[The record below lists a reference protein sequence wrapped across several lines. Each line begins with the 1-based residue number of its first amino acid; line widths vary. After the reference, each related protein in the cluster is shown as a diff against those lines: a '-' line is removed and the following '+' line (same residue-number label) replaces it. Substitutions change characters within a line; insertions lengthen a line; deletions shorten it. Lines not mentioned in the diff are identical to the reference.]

1 MNGLISQACGSHRPR
16 RPSSLGA
23 VAILIAATL
32 FATVVA
38 GCGKKPTTASSPSP
52 GSPSPEAQQILQ
64 DSSKATKGLHSVHVV
79 VTVNNLSTLPFES
92 VDADVTNQPQGNGQA
107 VGNAKVRM
115 KPNTPVVATE
125 FLVTNKTM
133 YTKRGGDY
141 VSVGPA
147 EKIYDPGIILDK
159 DRGLGAVVGQVQN
172 PTIQGRDAIDGLATV
187 KVSGTIDAAVIDPI
201 VPQLGKGGGRLPITL
216 WIVDTNASTP
226 APAANLVRMVID
238 KDQGNV
244 DITLSNWVRRSP
256 SRTRRDNRREPA
268 RSSPIAGRW
277 PGRSG
282 TRPRAEAAFEEIL

>member
-92 VDADVTNQPQGNGQA
+92 VDADVTNRDIVAAPLRVHGL
-107 VGNAKVRM
+107 VRDQ
-115 KPNTPVVATE
+115 E
-125 FLVTNKTM
+125 L
-133 YTKRGGDY
+133 GGHH
-141 VSVGPA
+141 
-147 EKIYDPGIILDK
+147 
-159 DRGLGAVVGQVQN
+159 RGLGAVVGQVQN

-244 DITLSNWVRRSP
+244 DITLSNWGAPVTIP
-256 SRTRRDNRREPA
+256 NPV
-268 RSSPIAGRW
+268 G
-277 PGRSG
+277 
-282 TRPRAEAAFEEIL
+282 

>member
-32 FATVVA
+32 SRLSLRGA
-38 GCGKKPTTASSPSP
+38 GKTDHGELPSP

-159 DRGLGAVVGQVQN
+159 DRG
-172 PTIQGRDAIDGLATV
+172 
-187 KVSGTIDAAVIDPI
+187 
-201 VPQLGKGGGRLPITL
+201 
-216 WIVDTNASTP
+216 W
-226 APAANLVRMVID
+226 
-238 KDQGNV
+238 
-244 DITLSNWVRRSP
+244 
-256 SRTRRDNRREPA
+256 A
-268 RSSPIAGRW
+268 RSSGKCKTRQSRDVTPSTAW
-277 PGRSG
+277 PPSRCPGPS
-282 TRPRAEAAFEEIL
+282 TPR

>member
-1 MNGLISQACGSHRPR
+1 M
-16 RPSSLGA
+16 
-23 VAILIAATL
+23 
-32 FATVVA
+32 
-38 GCGKKPTTASSPSP
+38 
-52 GSPSPEAQQILQ
+52 
-64 DSSKATKGLHSVHVV
+64 V

-216 WIVDTNASTP
+216 WSTRTP
-226 APAANLVRMVID
+226 TPQRRHPPRTWCGWSLTRTKATSTSRCPI
-238 KDQGNV
+238 G
-244 DITLSNWVRRSP
+244 VRRSP

>member
-32 FATVVA
+32 SRLSLRGAE
-38 GCGKKPTTASSPSP
+38 KPTTASSPSP

-147 EKIYDPGIILDK
+147 EDL
-159 DRGLGAVVGQVQN
+159 
-172 PTIQGRDAIDGLATV
+172 
-187 KVSGTIDAAVIDPI
+187 
-201 VPQLGKGGGRLPITL
+201 
-216 WIVDTNASTP
+216 
-226 APAANLVRMVID
+226 
-238 KDQGNV
+238 
-244 DITLSNWVRRSP
+244 
-256 SRTRRDNRREPA
+256 
-268 RSSPIAGRW
+268 
-277 PGRSG
+277 
-282 TRPRAEAAFEEIL
+282 

>member
-159 DRGLGAVVGQVQN
+159 D
-172 PTIQGRDAIDGLATV
+172 QGRDAIDGLATV

-244 DITLSNWVRRSP
+244 DITLSNWGAPVTIP
-256 SRTRRDNRREPA
+256 NPA
-268 RSSPIAGRW
+268 G
-277 PGRSG
+277 
-282 TRPRAEAAFEEIL
+282 

>member
-1 MNGLISQACGSHRPR
+1 MPTSCWASR
-16 RPSSLGA
+16 RDLLARS
-23 VAILIAATL
+23 
-32 FATVVA
+32 
-38 GCGKKPTTASSPSP
+38 PTTSVLTSPLFMICVTTRTP
-52 GSPSPEAQQILQ
+52 
-64 DSSKATKGLHSVHVV
+64 ATGPFMSGFGYLPVV
-79 VTVNNLSTLPFES
+79 SRYRFAPFC
-92 VDADVTNQPQGNGQA
+92 
-107 VGNAKVRM
+107 R
-115 KPNTPVVATE
+115 NTPVVATE

-244 DITLSNWVRRSP
+244 DITLSNWGAPVTIP
-256 SRTRRDNRREPA
+256 NPV
-268 RSSPIAGRW
+268 G
-277 PGRSG
+277 
-282 TRPRAEAAFEEIL
+282 

>member
-141 VSVGPA
+141 
-147 EKIYDPGIILDK
+147 
-159 DRGLGAVVGQVQN
+159 
-172 PTIQGRDAIDGLATV
+172 
-187 KVSGTIDAAVIDPI
+187 AAVIDPI

-244 DITLSNWVRRSP
+244 DITLSNWGAPVTIP
-256 SRTRRDNRREPA
+256 NPA
-268 RSSPIAGRW
+268 G
-277 PGRSG
+277 
-282 TRPRAEAAFEEIL
+282 

>member
-1 MNGLISQACGSHRPR
+1 MRLPPTPAPLEPGGCRDPDRGD
-16 RPSSLGA
+16 
-23 VAILIAATL
+23 T

-159 DRGLGAVVGQVQN
+159 DRG
-172 PTIQGRDAIDGLATV
+172 
-187 KVSGTIDAAVIDPI
+187 
-201 VPQLGKGGGRLPITL
+201 
-216 WIVDTNASTP
+216 W
-226 APAANLVRMVID
+226 
-238 KDQGNV
+238 
-244 DITLSNWVRRSP
+244 
-256 SRTRRDNRREPA
+256 A
-268 RSSPIAGRW
+268 RSSGKCKTRQSRDVTPSTAW
-277 PGRSG
+277 PPSRCPGPS
-282 TRPRAEAAFEEIL
+282 TPR

>member
-1 MNGLISQACGSHRPR
+1 MRLPPTPAPLEPGGCRDPDRGDTFRDCRCGVRE
-16 RPSSLGA
+16 
-23 VAILIAATL
+23 
-32 FATVVA
+32 
-38 GCGKKPTTASSPSP
+38 KPTTASSPSP

-244 DITLSNWVRRSP
+244 DITLSNWGAPVTIP
-256 SRTRRDNRREPA
+256 NPV
-268 RSSPIAGRW
+268 G
-277 PGRSG
+277 
-282 TRPRAEAAFEEIL
+282 

>member
-1 MNGLISQACGSHRPR
+1 MWVGSHRDPQPWTGLDSR
-16 RPSSLGA
+16 LRACRTTRGSAQLLNTIGWITKAEHEWLDLTSVRLPPTPAPLEPG
-23 VAILIAATL
+23 
-32 FATVVA
+32 
-38 GCGKKPTTASSPSP
+38 GCRDPDRGDTFRDCRCGVREKPTTASSPSP

-172 PTIQGRDAIDGLATV
+172 PTIQGRDAIDGLAP
-187 KVSGTIDAAVIDPI
+187 SRCPGP
-201 VPQLGKGGGRLPITL
+201 
-216 WIVDTNASTP
+216 STP
-226 APAANLVRMVID
+226 R
-238 KDQGNV
+238 
-244 DITLSNWVRRSP
+244 
-256 SRTRRDNRREPA
+256 
-268 RSSPIAGRW
+268 
-277 PGRSG
+277 
-282 TRPRAEAAFEEIL
+282 

>member
-201 VPQLGKGGGRLPITL
+201 VPQLGKGGAG
-216 WIVDTNASTP
+216 
-226 APAANLVRMVID
+226 
-238 KDQGNV
+238 
-244 DITLSNWVRRSP
+244 
-256 SRTRRDNRREPA
+256 SR
-268 RSSPIAGRW
+268 
-277 PGRSG
+277 
-282 TRPRAEAAFEEIL
+282 

>member
-1 MNGLISQACGSHRPR
+1 MRRTNFGCAVRSFARDGLPATAAAASTDRSGQCWIRYSSIRSALGSACHHVPYAPGQ
-16 RPSSLGA
+16 LK
-23 VAILIAATL
+23 V
-32 FATVVA
+32 
-38 GCGKKPTTASSPSP
+38 PSP
-52 GSPSPEAQQILQ
+52 PGPNSGLDFAGSVTTDRFSPKPRPTQ
-64 DSSKATKGLHSVHVV
+64 
-79 VTVNNLSTLPFES
+79 
-92 VDADVTNQPQGNGQA
+92 NGA
-107 VGNAKVRM
+107 PRK

-244 DITLSNWVRRSP
+244 DITLSNWGAPVTIP
-256 SRTRRDNRREPA
+256 NPV
-268 RSSPIAGRW
+268 G
-277 PGRSG
+277 
-282 TRPRAEAAFEEIL
+282 

>member
-16 RPSSLGA
+16 RPS
-23 VAILIAATL
+23 
-32 FATVVA
+32 
-38 GCGKKPTTASSPSP
+38 
-52 GSPSPEAQQILQ
+52 
-64 DSSKATKGLHSVHVV
+64 
-79 VTVNNLSTLPFES
+79 
-92 VDADVTNQPQGNGQA
+92 
-107 VGNAKVRM
+107 
-115 KPNTPVVATE
+115 
-125 FLVTNKTM
+125 LVTNKTM

-244 DITLSNWVRRSP
+244 DITLSNWGAPVTIP
-256 SRTRRDNRREPA
+256 NPA
-268 RSSPIAGRW
+268 G
-277 PGRSG
+277 
-282 TRPRAEAAFEEIL
+282 